1 MKRFWDPFKGNIR
14 NPGEFVFIYILID
27 AIVIACLI
35 MVINAGAPVVADD
48 LQHASV
54 TFETFM
60 PSAEDS
66 SDLWLSVSGES
77 MNYMLRS
84 YESTLAFS
92 EVFVEK
98 CQNGEL
104 FQIGYTTVQKADPPF
119 HILYEIVDRNDTA
132 YLTLER
138 MNEYYNTGVVGLY
151 GLFGGLALAWNV
163 YIVLSIIVGRHPE
176 RFPRG
181 FIGLFFKS
189 GSLKSSKRHS
199 RRR

>member
-1 MKRFWDPFKGNIR
+1 MFF
-14 NPGEFVFIYILID
+14 YILID

-35 MVINAGAPVVADD
+35 MVINIGAPVVADD

-54 TFETFM
+54 TFETFI
-60 PSAEDS
+60 PSAEDP

-84 YESTLAFS
+84 YESTLTFS
-92 EVFVEK
+92 ELFVEK
-98 CQNGEL
+98 CRNGEL
-104 FQIGYTTVQKADPPF
+104 FQIGYTTVQKANPPF

-132 YLTLER
+132 YLTLEH
-138 MNEYYNTGVVGLY
+138 MNEYYNTGVAGLY

-163 YIVLSIIVGRHPE
+163 YIVLSIVVGRHPE
-176 RFPRG
+176 RFSLR

-189 GSLKSSKRHS
+189 GSMKSSKQHS